1 MKYIKLFEDFSINE
15 FFGLGK
21 KQETPSEDQKKAD
34 DLQKLKSKI
43 QQVFPES
50 IYGDYLNKLPIE
62 NVRVLYSII
71 DNNNQVMDNSTLLS
85 VLNGKE
91 ELREQLEKER
101 ISIYWLKA
109 LFSIVENGSWIDRN
123 GKKFTFDFL
132 VDKEET
138 SYKQI
143 MNNIKSK
150 SDLIPEL
157 VGMSR
162 EKKQPINKIL
172 SDKL

>member
-15 FFGLGK
+15 LFGLGK
-21 KQETPSEDQKKAD
+21 KQETPSEDHKKAD
-34 DLQKLKSKI
+34 ELQRLKSKI

-71 DNNNQVMDNSTLLS
+71 DNNNQVMNNSALLS

-91 ELREQLEKER
+91 ESREQLEKER

-132 VDKEET
+132 VDKKET

-157 VGMSR
+157 VGISK

>member
-1 MKYIKLFEDFSINE
+1 MKYVKLFEDFSINE
-15 FFGLGK
+15 LFGLGK
-21 KQETPSEDQKKAD
+21 KQEVPKTAD

-43 QQVFPES
+43 QQVFPDS
-50 IYGDYLNKLPIE
+50 IYGSYLDKLPIE
-62 NVRVLYSII
+62 NVRVLYSVI

-85 VLNGKE
+85 VLNGQE
-91 ELREQLEKER
+91 EKREQLKNEQL
-101 ISIYWLKA
+101 SIYWLKA
-109 LFSIVENGSWIDRN
+109 LFSIVENGFWVDKN

-132 VDKEET
+132 ADKEET

-143 MNNIKSK
+143 INNIKSK

-157 VGMSR
+157 VKMSR
-162 EKKQPINKIL
+162 EKKQPIIKIL